1 VINPVFA
8 SICAAV
14 MLGLILAT
22 QGMKVWAKLKGKAV
36 VCAACGRTVVDSPV
50 KIEEGGS
57 DIFFCCQHCADAY
70 IKGARDRSDGKI
82 GKDNG

>member
-1 VINPVFA
+1 VIDPVFA
-8 SICAAV
+8 SVCAAV

-22 QGMKVWAKLKGKAV
+22 QWMKAWSKLRGRAV

-57 DIFFCCQHCADAY
+57 DIFFCCEHCAEAY
-70 IKGARDRSDGKI
+70 VKGGRGKSDVKMD
-82 GKDNG
+82 KDDG

>member
-1 VINPVFA
+1 VINPVLA

-22 QGMKVWAKLKGKAV
+22 QVMKAWAKLKGRAV

-50 KIEEGGS
+50 KIEKEGRELV
-57 DIFFCCQHCADAY
+57 FCCGHCADAY
-70 IKGARDRSDGKI
+70 VRSGRDKPNGQT
-82 GKDNG
+82 GKDDG